1 MADLFIFDKTY
12 KVLGKALDIS
22 AKRNGLLTSNIAN
35 IDTVG
40 YTPKDLDFKKTLQKE
55 LDKKTE
61 SLFHTHPEHFK
72 HGSDVE
78 RYPIINEDN
87 SGFDGLPQV
96 NIDTEMTKLVEN
108 NINYRT
114 SVEMLLRKMGML
126 KHAITEGGAVIP
138 GIWS

>member
-40 YTPKDLDFKKTLQKE
+40 YTPKDLDFKKTLQQM

-61 SLFHTHPEHFK
+61 TLFHTHPKHFK
-72 HGSDVE
+72 YGGDFKS
-78 RYPIINEDN
+78 YSIINEDN
-87 SGFDGLPQV
+87 SSFDGVPQV

-126 KHAITEGGAVIP
+126 KHAITEGGR
-138 GIWS
+138 

>member
-61 SLFHTHPEHFK
+61 SLFHTHSKHFK
-72 HGSDVE
+72 YGSDAE
-78 RYPIINEDN
+78 KYPIVNEDN

-114 SVEMLLRKMGML
+114 SVEMLLRKMGIL
-126 KHAITEGGAVIP
+126 KHAITEGGR
-138 GIWS
+138 